1 MEFNVKHQTKKSEHH
16 TERFFTDQLLILI
29 GLSVAAIYYYGV
41 RAGAVIAVSVLTA
54 VICGALTAKLMK
66 KPLSGLA
73 VPDIVSGLITGLML
87 PAQTSFLTIF
97 IAALFAAL
105 LCRAVFGGFANEFV
119 SPSAVSYL
127 FIYYAFGSGLLLSVP
142 VFDKLPL
149 TPVLYPENLAPSYFA
164 DILSYGV
171 TEASVTDLLLGRLT
185 FYLGG
190 GVVILLIIGAVF
202 FALRRDLSI
211 ISLSISLVLFAG
223 IALLT
228 GDYPVKSAVFCTA
241 ALLFPSLFCIMPF
254 TRNIKTLDGKILYGI
269 AAGLVL
275 SAFVLYAKQTAG
287 GFFAA
292 VLLSPLA
299 LYLTENEFVFLSLL
313 PKKLRFVKLEKL

>member
-1 MEFNVKHQTKKSEHH
+1 MNKKNDRHA
-16 TERFFTDQLLILI
+16 ERFYTDNLLILI
-29 GLSVAAIYYYGV
+29 GLSIAAIYYYGA

-54 VICGALTAKLMK
+54 VICGALAAKLTK

-87 PAQTSFLTIF
+87 PSQTSYLTVF
-97 IAALFAAL
+97 IAALFAAFV
-105 LCRAVFGGFANEFV
+105 CRAVFGGFANEFV
-119 SPSAVSYL
+119 SPSAISFL

-142 VFDKLPL
+142 IFDKLPL
-149 TPVLYPENLAPSYFA
+149 SPVLYPENLAPSYFA

-171 TEASVTDLLLGRLT
+171 TEASFTDLLFGRLP

-190 GVVILLIIGAVF
+190 GVVILLIIGTIF
-202 FALRRDLSI
+202 FAARRDLSI

-228 GDYPVKSAVFCTA
+228 GDYGLKSAVFCAA
-241 ALLFPSLFCIMPF
+241 ALLFPSLFCIMPM

-299 LYLTENEFVFLSLL
+299 LYLTDNEFVFMSLL
-313 PKKLRFVKLEKL
+313 PKKLQFVKLEKL